1 MAIGAAACERI
12 AICSDAVRDGQ
23 DIIVD
28 RVGVGL
34 SIAGEQDRELIGGV
48 LSALP
53 VPAGDAFD
61 LERDADGPH
70 ASMMKTDLNRE
81 AGEE

>member
-12 AICSDAVRDGQ
+12 AIWGAVRDGQ

-34 SIAGEQDRELIGGV
+34 SIAGEQHPELI
-48 LSALP
+48 
-53 VPAGDAFD
+53 AFGAVWITRRRRAFAQVT
-61 LERDADGPH
+61 E
-70 ASMMKTDLNRE
+70 
-81 AGEE
+81 